1 MRHLLLARTY
11 QEARTFAYNHCIPRG
26 CWAFIIDLEFVKGNV
41 GHLLILPG
49 EYERPDYQGIIDFV
63 GSR

>member
-26 CWAFIIDLEFVKGNV
+26 CWAFIIDFVFIV
-41 GHLLILPG
+41 ILGDCDG
-49 EYERPDYQGIIDFV
+49 EAC
-63 GSR
+63 